1 MLIIHKIVQGADMD
15 LHKQA
20 SSTVY
25 LYSECFLARV
35 KATFPDRHI
44 SFEAESWMN
53 AENQTAQWE
62 YRPGIQDHGYGNRQ
76 CPWESEL
83 C

>member
-1 MLIIHKIVQGADMD
+1 M
-15 LHKQA
+15 
-20 SSTVY
+20 Y
-25 LYSECFLARV
+25 LYSVCFLARV
-35 KATFPDRHI
+35 KAAFPDRHI
-44 SFEAESWMN
+44 SFEVGGWVN
-53 AENQTAQWE
+53 AEIQIAHWE